1 MRQLEPTTEKRP
13 LVAVT
18 MNWDH
23 CADWVVRGG
32 GEVRLLTPGGNPALD
47 QVSGLLLTGGE
58 DVDPTL
64 YGESN
69 RNCKRVNPE
78 RDRFELTLL
87 EAALNRG
94 IPILAVCRG
103 MQLLSVAFGGKLYQD
118 LSERLSDISDAD
130 RLSHRGPGGT
140 DTTHPVDI
148 EPLSA
153 LEKCV
158 RKSTLLVNSHHHQG
172 VRILPRS
179 LRISCRSRDGLAEA
193 VEQNNN
199 SWILGLQ
206 WHPERWPDP
215 ASSSIM
221 ANFLGACCR

>member
-1 MRQLEPTTEKRP
+1 MVRIEPTTEKRP
-13 LVAVT
+13 VVAVT
-18 MNWDH
+18 MNLEH

-32 GEVRLLTPGGNPALD
+32 GEVRLFTPAGSHALD

-64 YGESN
+64 YGEFN

-78 RDRFELTLL
+78 RDRFELRLL
-87 EAALNRG
+87 DAALSRDL
-94 IPILAVCRG
+94 PLLAVCRG
-103 MQLLSVAFGGKLYQD
+103 MQLLTVAFGGKLYQD
-118 LSERLSDISDAD
+118 LSERLSDMPDAD
-130 RLSHRGPGGT
+130 WLSHRGPGGT
-140 DTTHPVDI
+140 DTTHPIDV

-172 VRILPRS
+172 VRVLPRC

-193 VEQNNN
+193 VEQNGN
-199 SWILGLQ
+199 SRILGLQ
-206 WHPERWPDP
+206 WHPERWPDQ